1 MVSLNKILPTL
12 NQLGP
17 ADFRREGPGFQY
29 VGGCRYVNNYSLNQ
43 CRQDTRRKIGN
54 GAGEPA
60 LYSYI
65 EERLK
70 ATNATKWGGED
81 IAKGKIGVGKQVAAG
96 GNRMA
101 SRLG

>member
-29 VGGCRYVNNYSLNQ
+29 VGGCRYVNNYSLYQ
-43 CRQDTRRKIGN
+43 CRQDTRRKIGD

-60 LYSYI
+60 LHSYI

-70 ATNATKWGGED
+70 ATNATRWRGED
-81 IAKGKIGVGKQVAAG
+81 IAQVRIGMGEQVAAR

-101 SRLG
+101 SFLG